1 MTDESTMNC
10 YGKLD
15 NVVWREYRLLARFGY
30 PRNTPGVASQRGPKV
45 NPFDCTANTSEVF
58 LIDWWWPVILQSL
71 EALRESQGVSSN
83 HDLKL
88 FRSGQYLITQA
99 T

>member
-1 MTDESTMNC
+1 M
-10 YGKLD
+10 
-15 NVVWREYRLLARFGY
+15 ARVPSLGALWVTA
-30 PRNTPGVASQRGPKV
+30 RNTPGVASQRGPKV
-45 NPFDCTANTSEVF
+45 HPFDGTANTSEVF
-58 LIDWWWPVILQSL
+58 FIDWWWPVTLQSL

-88 FRSGQYLITQA
+88 FRSGHHVTQV